1 MLLIKLVILVNHIF
15 FFSKE
20 FFVISKAHLI
30 SVLTLYSSSSHNLVA
45 YWDADWTGCP
55 DTRRSTSGFC
65 IFLGDN
71 LISWSS
77 RRQPTVSRS
86 SAEAE
91 YRAVATAVA
100 ETCWLRNLLLELHRP
115 LDKATVVYFDNI
127 SVVYIYFDNIS
138 VVYMSA
144 NPVQHRRTKYIE
156 LDIHFVREKVALG
169 ALRVL
174 HVPSS
179 HQFADIFT
187 KGLATPLFLEFR
199 SSLHVTDGL
208 YACSDCGGLVLDCR
222 LYSNTSRSRLPCI
235 DQTEP
240 T

>member
-144 NPVQHRRTKYIE
+144 NPVQHRRTKHIE

-174 HVPSS
+174 HFHLVINLQIFLLKGWQHHCSWSSVPV
-179 HQFADIFT
+179 FT
-187 KGLATPLFLEFR
+187 
-199 SSLHVTDGL
+199 
-208 YACSDCGGLVLDCR
+208 
-222 LYSNTSRSRLPCI
+222 
-235 DQTEP
+235 
-240 T
+240 